1 MTFLSN
7 MAFKIINK
15 KTGFEETDD
24 KLCLKPDGNIYRV
37 ELQGYCCETWIE
49 FIVEEELM
57 AKYDT

>member
-1 MTFLSN
+1 